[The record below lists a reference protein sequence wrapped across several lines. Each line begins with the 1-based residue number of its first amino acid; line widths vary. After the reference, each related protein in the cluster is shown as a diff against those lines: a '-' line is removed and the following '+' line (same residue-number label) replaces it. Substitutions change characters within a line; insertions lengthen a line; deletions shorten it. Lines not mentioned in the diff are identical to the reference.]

1 MAVARDDLRADP
13 TGSCA
18 VSGTPELVPL
28 TARGLAV
35 RPLYQVGG
43 SPAAGEVGLRGHSLP
58 CSVLLS
64 LGAFL
69 WRRGRCD
76 CGQHPWGSFPCQG
89 NLGRAPTA
97 SALAPCLYLL
107 IEGTEAKVNE
117 DGTSMQAVRF
127 CFGNMK
133 GGKVLSWSAPGP
145 SRRRGLREEEL
156 NPARGPGEGSRKK
169 WDASCHSKDRESS
182 G

>member
-1 MAVARDDLRADP
+1 MTVVQLP
-13 TGSCA
+13 LPGE
-18 VSGTPELVPL
+18 SGQGTQSV
-28 TARGLAV
+28 
-35 RPLYQVGG
+35 
-43 SPAAGEVGLRGHSLP
+43 
-58 CSVLLS
+58 CS
-64 LGAFL
+64 
-69 WRRGRCD
+69 
-76 CGQHPWGSFPCQG
+76 
-89 NLGRAPTA
+89 
-97 SALAPCLYLL
+97 APCLYLL

-127 CFGNMK
+127 CLGNMK

-169 WDASCHSKDRESS
+169 WSSSCHSKDRESS